1 MIHIY
6 GIHRMREKN
15 VVRYS
20 SSCSCLAFRL
30 FYRAGSQRISLLLA
44 KGVFYALDNIRHAAD
59 LVVIGDG
66 QLLHTGWLYPHLA
79 SSSPGCPGN
88 QLGNRPARCNLK

>member
-1 MIHIY
+1 MIYIY

-20 SSCSCLAFRL
+20 SHALQRFWL
-30 FYRAGSQRISLLLA
+30 FLA
-44 KGVFYALDNIRHAAD
+44 KGALYALDNICNPAD
-59 LVVIGDG
+59 LVVPRDG

-79 SSSPGCPGN
+79 VNSSGCPGN
-88 QLGNRPARCNLK
+88 QLSNRTARCNLK

>member
-1 MIHIY
+1 MIRIY

-20 SSCSCLAFRL
+20 SNVLNSDSFAEPVCS
-30 FYRAGSQRISLLLA
+30 GISLFLT
-44 KGVFYALDNIRHAAD
+44 KGGLYALDNICHAAD

-79 SSSPGCPGN
+79 SGSSGGPGN
-88 QLGNRPARCNLK
+88 QLSNRPSRCNLK

>member
-20 SSCSCLAFRL
+20 SHVLR
-30 FYRAGSQRISLLLA
+30 RISLFL
-44 KGVFYALDNIRHAAD
+44 VFSEGSFICSGPYL
-59 LVVIGDG
+59 
-66 QLLHTGWLYPHLA
+66 
-79 SSSPGCPGN
+79 
-88 QLGNRPARCNLK
+88 